1 MKIFV
6 ILTSILF
13 ISCEMAEYEAKQR
26 QKEMT
31 ADNNTCLSYG
41 FSKGTNDYAQC
52 RMLLDQDRK
61 QRKAQA
67 SNAMGNLG
75 KCLLGQGG
83 YSTTPTTLGQALGNC

>member
-41 FSKGTNDYAQC
+41 FSKGTNEYAQC

-61 QRKAQA
+61 QKRSQA
-67 SNAMGNLG
+67 YNQLGNMGN
-75 KCLLGQGG
+75 CLLKNSG
-83 YSTTPTTLGQALGNC
+83 YSTMPRTLGQSPANC